1 MTLLKYDELYDILMN
16 IIKNNINPTVKKET
30 CIFYYIIV
38 WVINSIIISNYP
50 EGINRLLNNNLL
62 NECITII
69 NNGTFNQQKEVV
81 FIIHALCLIDD
92 KKYMEI
98 LFKMEIPKILLSLL
112 KVNDVDLLFTLL
124 YIYDINLSCINN
136 AIKYF
141 ENLNIIELLENIQF
155 SINLPE
161 NLQKYAKDIV
171 DKYYGENYGIDE
183 EI

>member
-1 MTLLKYDELYDILMN
+1 M
-16 IIKNNINPTVKKET
+16 
-30 CIFYYIIV
+30 
-38 WVINSIIISNYP
+38 
-50 EGINRLLNNNLL
+50 
-62 NECITII
+62 
-69 NNGTFNQQKEVV
+69 EV
-81 FIIHALCLIDD
+81 
-92 KKYMEI
+92 

-171 DKYYGENYGIDE
+171 DKYYGENYGLDE